1 MEQTGNYQ
9 LNQWEK
15 DDRIQMEDFNA
26 DNAMLEQVLM
36 ELATRTNSLERT
48 CASLG
53 NCAVYT
59 ETYAGTGKTGAVS
72 RTFPGKPMM
81 IMVGSTTGYQFTA
94 CRGMPTVYPHYISN
108 GLVTISLTWGE
119 NSVSWQ
125 GSSASDSM
133 NGNTTYYLMAL
144 LDMSA

>member
-1 MEQTGNYQ
+1 MNQTETHG
-9 LNQWEK
+9 LSQWEAQ
-15 DDRIQMEDFNA
+15 DRILREDFNA
-26 DNAMLEQVLM
+26 DNAKTEDALAG
-36 ELATRTNSLERT
+36 LATRTANLEST

-59 ETYAGTGKTGAVS
+59 ETYEGTGKTETMT
-72 RTFPGKPMM
+72 RTFPGKPVA
-81 IMVGSTTGYQFTA
+81 IMVGSSFGYAFVA

-119 NSVSWQ
+119 TSVSWI

>member
-1 MEQTGNYQ
+1 MKKTTNYQ
-9 LNQWEK
+9 LNQWDK
-15 DDRIQMEDFNA
+15 TDRIQMEDFNA

-94 CRGMPTVYPHYISN
+94 CRGMETVYPHYSN
-108 GLVTISLTWGE
+108 GMVTISLTWE
-119 NSVSWQ
+119 DNSVSWI
-125 GSSASDSM
+125 GNSASNSM
-133 NGNTTYYLMAL
+133 NGSGTYCITAL